1 MLDET
6 REESRMTLR
15 DIALLMGLVVL
26 AFGPSLA
33 SNVLTDDLILIRNA
47 RNISWSFPELATSF
61 RLEHPDYT
69 AGWMPG
75 PFNHF
80 SLQYFRPVIMA
91 SLKIDSALWND
102 WPPGFHLSNLIFF
115 GVMVLL
121 VVHWARDFGLN
132 RRDRMLLGALFILYT
147 PNQMA
152 VNVIASRTE
161 LIADV
166 FLLASVIWLGR
177 FYGSRKPLFFIGAI
191 IAGLLALGSKE
202 NAVMLPLLH
211 GVAALFL
218 YRPSLDGRS
227 GGIKVRLLALLPFV
241 LMVPAYFA
249 LRSAML
255 GGFPPP
261 LKGFYFHHPLDPGFT
276 QFLISKLIH
285 AALTLVYQFPIL
297 LPPVLIQYSVP
308 TAIATG
314 LIAVVT
320 LVAVYRE
327 TRPPFRFFML
337 FWIGVCIAPTLPMG
351 LNPIY
356 YFLCSPVMAVFYVFM
371 YRKYR
376 AAAVSWQPKLA
387 KVLLVSALIFGLLN
401 AIGGAV
407 NAHVIGEPSR
417 ITARETAEMLAAK
430 PQVQSVFF
438 LDLPPAGFDLVPAIR
453 FKYEEH
459 AAKQFYLLSIRENLF
474 DPTACDIVQVDA
486 WAFDLRP
493 KGGALL
499 KIGVEEG
506 FIGYPLDRFAP
517 GMKAIH
523 PDYEMEVIEAEADR
537 EAGETGLL
545 TRLKNHYRI
554 PPASQNGI
562 AVLRYRFKT
571 PLAASDRLFLQLTR
585 DGVKE
590 VPFLSEADFA
600 KQGGSPILV
609 SNPS

>member
-1 MLDET
+1 MLEDT
-6 REESRMTLR
+6 REETRMTLR
-15 DIALLMGLVVL
+15 DIALLVGLAIL

-47 RNISWSFPELATSF
+47 RHISWSFPELATSF

-69 AGWMPG
+69 AGWLPG

-91 SLKIDSALWND
+91 SLKLDSALWND
-102 WPPGFHLSNLIFF
+102 WPPGFHVTNILVFIA
-115 GVMVLL
+115 MVLL
-121 VVHWARDFGLN
+121 VVRWARDFGLN
-132 RRDRMLLGALFILYT
+132 RSDRMLLGMLFILYT

-166 FLLASVIWLGR
+166 FLLASVIWLGC
-177 FYGSRKPLFFIGAI
+177 FYANRKLLFFVGAF

-218 YRPSLDGRS
+218 YRPSGDES
-227 GGIKVRLLALLPFV
+227 GGLKVRLLALLPFV

-314 LIAVVT
+314 LIAIVT

-376 AAAVSWQPKLA
+376 AATVSWQPKLA
-387 KVLLVSALIFGLLN
+387 KVLLVSALSFGLLN

-417 ITARETAEMLAAK
+417 VTARETAEILASK
-430 PQVQSVFF
+430 PEVRSVFF
-438 LDLPPAGFDLVPAIR
+438 VDLPPAGFDLVPAIR

-459 AAKQFYLLSIRENLF
+459 ADKDFYLLSIRENLF
-474 DPTACDIVQVDA
+474 DPAACDITQVDA
-486 WAFDLRP
+486 YAFELRP

-506 FIGYPLDRFAP
+506 FIGYPLERFAP

-523 PDYEMEVIEAEADR
+523 PDYEMEVIEAEA
-537 EAGETGLL
+537 EADGAPDFL
-545 TRLKNHYRI
+545 TRIKHHYRI

-571 PLAASDRLFLQLTR
+571 PLAANDRLFLQLTR

-590 VPFLSEADFA
+590 IPFLNEADFST
-600 KQGGSPILV
+600 QGGSPIQV

>member
-1 MLDET
+1 MLEET
-6 REESRMTLR
+6 REESRMTIR
-15 DIALLMGLVVL
+15 DIALLVGLVIL

-47 RNISWSFPELATSF
+47 RDISWSFQNLATSF

-69 AGWMPG
+69 AGWLPG

-91 SLKIDSALWND
+91 SLKLDSALWND
-102 WPPGFHLSNLIFF
+102 WPPGFHITNILFF
-115 GVMVLL
+115 TVMVLL
-121 VVHWARDFGLN
+121 VVRWARDFGLN
-132 RRDRMLLGALFILYT
+132 RPDRLLLGALFILYT

-177 FYGSRKPLFFIGAI
+177 FYASRKPLFFIGAFV
-191 IAGLLALGSKE
+191 AGLLALGSKE

-218 YRPSLDGRS
+218 YRPAGDEPG
-227 GGIKVRLLALLPFV
+227 GGIKVRLLALTPFF

-308 TAIATG
+308 TAILTG
-314 LIAVVT
+314 LIAIIT
-320 LVAVYRE
+320 LIAVYRE

-376 AAAVSWQPKLA
+376 ATSVSWQPRLA
-387 KVLLVSALIFGLLN
+387 KVLLVSALVFGLLN

-407 NAHVIGEPSR
+407 TAYLIGEPSR
-417 ITARETAEMLAAK
+417 VTARETAEILGSK
-430 PQVQSVFF
+430 PEVQSVFF
-438 LDLPPAGFDLVPAIR
+438 VDLPPAGFDLVPAIR

-474 DPTACDIVQVDA
+474 DPAACDITQVDA
-486 WAFDLRP
+486 YAFELRP

-506 FIGYPLDRFAP
+506 FLGYPLDRFAP
-517 GMKAIH
+517 GMKASH
-523 PDYEMEVIEAEADR
+523 PDYDMEVIEAEAEGGES
-537 EAGETGLL
+537 EAGLL
-545 TRLKNHYRI
+545 TRLKRHYRI

-571 PLAASDRLFLQLTR
+571 PLATSDRLFLQLTQ
-585 DGVKE
+585 DGLKE
-590 VPFLSEADFA
+590 IPFLSEADFA

>member
-1 MLDET
+1 MLEDK
-6 REESRMTLR
+6 RDESRMKIR
-15 DIALLMGLVVL
+15 DIALLVGLVIL

-33 SNVLTDDLILIRNA
+33 SDVLTDDLILIRNA
-47 RNISWSFPELATSF
+47 RNISWSFQDLATSF

-69 AGWMPG
+69 AGWLPG

-80 SLQYFRPVIMA
+80 SLQYFRPVIIA
-91 SLKIDSALWND
+91 SLKLDSALWND
-102 WPPGFHLSNLIFF
+102 WPPGFHITNILVFIA
-115 GVMVLL
+115 MVLL
-121 VVHWARDFGLN
+121 VVRWGRDFALI
-132 RRDRMLLGALFILYT
+132 RQDRLLLGALFILYT

-177 FYGSRKPLFFIGAI
+177 FYANRNPLYFAGAFIT
-191 IAGLLALGSKE
+191 GLLALGSKE
-202 NAVMLPLLH
+202 NAVMLPMLH

-218 YRPSLDGRS
+218 YRPSLDGH
-227 GGIKVRLLALLPFV
+227 GGAARIRLVSLTPFF

-249 LRSAML
+249 LRSTML

-314 LIAVVT
+314 LIAIVT

-356 YFLCSPVMAVFYVFM
+356 YFLCSPVMAVFYVYM

-376 AAAVSWQPKLA
+376 AASVAWQPRLA
-387 KVLLVSALIFGLLN
+387 RVLLVSALIFGLLN
-401 AIGGAV
+401 SIGGAI
-407 NAHVIGEPSR
+407 NSRMIGEPTR
-417 ITARETAEMLAAK
+417 IVARETAGLLASK
-430 PQVQSVFF
+430 PEVRSVFF
-438 LDLPPAGFDLVPAIR
+438 VDLPPAGFDLVPAIR

-459 AAKQFYLLSIRENLF
+459 ADKNFYLLSIRENLF
-474 DPTACDIVQVDA
+474 DPTACDVTQVDA
-486 WAFDLRP
+486 YAFDLRP
-493 KGGALL
+493 RGGALL

-517 GMKAIH
+517 GMKASH
-523 PDYEMEVIEAEADR
+523 PDYDMEVIEAEADG
-537 EAGETGLL
+537 GEEDTGLL
-545 TRLKNHYRI
+545 TRLKHHYRI

-562 AVLRYRFKT
+562 AVLRFRFKA

-590 VPFLSEADFA
+590 IPFLSEADFA